1 MRSQLTMVILLA
13 VFGGSMDAAEKT
25 RLDVYLSNRD
35 DSSGLLGPGKIV
47 ASGIFEKIGV
57 HLNWRTGELPATRSA
72 AGDGAIQKAFGVR
85 TLEHA
90 PESATAGALASAR
103 IVGLSGTEITV
114 YKDRLQRFLDS
125 HSNLAG
131 VPGAGAGYV
140 LAHELAHVMQGVAR
154 HSESGILKAQWSS
167 SDFEEMVFHRLAFT
181 NFDVELIRQGLA
193 IESANRRSES
203 LADGSAGG
211 LAAGGFPV
219 SGSPAGSD
227 LAKR

>member
-1 MRSQLTMVILLA
+1 MRSQLTTVVLLA
-13 VFGGSMDAAEKT
+13 VFGGSMYAAEKT
-25 RLDVYLSNRD
+25 SVDVYLSNRD
-35 DSSGLLGPGKIV
+35 DSSELLRPGKVV
-47 ASGIFEKIGV
+47 ASAIFERIGV
-57 HLNWRTGELPATRSA
+57 HLNWRSGGLPATQSA
-72 AGDGAIQKAFGVR
+72 AGNGALQKAFGIR
-85 TLEHA
+85 TLERA
-90 PESATAGALASAR
+90 PESATGGALASAR

-114 YKDRLQRFLDS
+114 YEDRLQRFFGN
-125 HSNLAG
+125 HSNLARA
-131 VPGAGAGYV
+131 GAGAGYV

-181 NFDVELIRQGLA
+181 NFDVELIHQGLV
-193 IESANRRSES
+193 IQLANRRSES

-219 SGSPAGSD
+219 SGSQAGSD